1 MLSAIC
7 VLSVLRSV
15 SVVAISRAVWARLA
29 CARLLAALPICVMA
43 RICFCASSSLAFVN
57 CVIV

>member
-7 VLSVLRSV
+7 VLSVLRPV
-15 SVVAISRAVWARLA
+15 SVMAISNAVYTRLA
-29 CARLLAALPICVMA
+29 YARLLAALPIYVMA
-43 RICFCASSSLAFVN
+43 RTRFCVSPSPAFVN